1 MSVTTKKITSFDGGH
16 LFVSERSNSSNPTKT
31 YILLSGLGGCSTSWH
46 WFIERLFQL
55 RPDTRCVAV
64 DLRGHG
70 LSSHSFPKLPGNI
83 LSIYVEDFQALLS
96 EYQHLDQENIVVVGH
111 SFGTLILQEYFAKY
125 PTNNFSNVILLT
137 SPINI
142 GVAPFP
148 GAYKMLTLWSKNHRA
163 GKLHVSLSDHLKFKN
178 TPDLYLPR
186 LLNDMT
192 AIGKVTYFLLWL
204 SLLGWKSPRPQALN
218 RANTHFLLGSRDI
231 YIDAK
236 KREHIHKLFPKARQ
250 HVLDSGHNM
259 VVNIP
264 EQLARMVFEL
274 SQRF

>member
-1 MSVTTKKITSFDGGH
+1 MPVTTKKITSFDDERI
-16 LFVSERSNSSNPTKT
+16 FVSERSNSSNPTKT

-46 WFIERLFQL
+46 WFIEHLFQL
-55 RPDTRCVAV
+55 QPNTRCVAT

-70 LSSHSFPKLPGNI
+70 LSSHSFPKLPCNV
-83 LSIYVEDFQALLS
+83 LSIYVEDLRMLLS
-96 EYQHLDQENIVVVGH
+96 QYEHLGQENIVLVGH

-125 PTNNFSNVILLT
+125 PTNHFKKVILLT

-142 GVAPFP
+142 GVAAFP
-148 GAYKMLTLWSKNHRA
+148 GAYTALALWSKSHRA
-163 GKLHVSLSDHLKFKN
+163 GKFHISLSDHLKFKN
-178 TPDLYLPR
+178 TPDLYVPR

-204 SLLGWKSPRPQALN
+204 SLLGWKSPRPKALN

-231 YIDAK
+231 YINAK
-236 KREHIHKLFPKARQ
+236 KRERIHKLFPNAQ
-250 HVLDSGHNM
+250 QYVLDSGHNM

-264 EQLARMVFEL
+264 KKLAEL
-274 SQRF
+274 VLKITAEN